1 MSGNPTVASVVA
13 QDLAGYGARRCFGLL
28 GTANF
33 KISHGLVEAG
43 VELISARH
51 EGNAAAMG
59 DAYAKASGE
68 LTLVSVHSGPGLTN
82 ALTGIAEAAKSRT
95 PLLVLAGDV
104 PNGAVKNNFYIEQ
117 GEMVRAVGAVS
128 ERLHTPGSAREDMLR
143 AVTRALR
150 DRQTVVLSM
159 PLDVQHAPLASNL
172 PPLELPP
179 APGRLHP
186 DPRAVERL
194 ADALARAQRPL
205 ILGGRGAV
213 ISDAEQD
220 LVALA
225 DSTGALLAT
234 SVCGHGLFSGNPWSV
249 GISGGFSS
257 PVADELISES
267 DFILAFGASLTQ
279 WTTKKGKLIAPGAVV
294 AQVDVDVPKL
304 GYQMPVQ
311 LAVHGDA
318 KATAEALLTELGKRG
333 GSKTGRRNNAMRERI
348 RAGDNHHFPH
358 PDESSKQFIDPRT
371 LSKAV
376 DAILP
381 ADRVVA
387 SDSGHFCG
395 WVPRYLRVPNA
406 RASCLSHS
414 FQSVGLG
421 LPSTIGLAIANPG
434 KLAVLGTGDGG
445 FLMSMAD
452 METTVRLGL
461 ADVHPGLQRRVLRG
475 RSALLRPPR
484 LFDRHREISR
494 HRFRRDRPRLRRARR
509 HGAHAGR
516 SRSGQSLGR
525 RRRARRVRDRRQ
537 DQSEPRS
544 RLARRA
550 FSVLTLP
557 LVGRVGWGREE
568 RAIVDGCITPRDLTY
583 EHSSTFV
590 CDLPTPT
597 PAPPHKGEGKR

>member
-1 MSGNPTVASVVA
+1 MSVVPTVASVIA
-13 QDLAGYGARRCFGLL
+13 ADLAGYGARRCFGLL

-51 EGNAAAMG
+51 ECNAASMG
-59 DAYAKASGE
+59 DAYAKATGE

-104 PNGAVKNNFYIEQ
+104 PSGAVKNNFYIEQ
-117 GEMVRAVGAVS
+117 AEMVRAVGAVS
-128 ERLHTPGSAREDMLR
+128 ERLHTPNSARDDTLR
-143 AVTRALR
+143 AVIRALR

-159 PLDVQHAPLASNL
+159 PLDVQHTALASNL

-186 DPRAVERL
+186 DPRDVAKL
-194 ADALARAQRPL
+194 ADALMRAQRPL

-213 ISDAEQD
+213 IADAEAT

-225 DSTGALLAT
+225 DRVGALLAT
-234 SVCGHGLFSGNPWSV
+234 SVCGHGLFAGNPWSV

-267 DFILAFGASLTQ
+267 DVILAFGASLTQ
-279 WTTKKGKLIAPGAVV
+279 WTTKKGRLIAPGAVV
-294 AQVDVDVPKL
+294 AQVDIDMPKL

-311 LAVHGDA
+311 IAVHGDA
-318 KATAEALLTELGKRG
+318 KATAEALLAELDRRSASG
-333 GSKTGRRNNAMRERI
+333 KTGRRSDAMRERI
-348 RAGDNHHFPH
+348 RAGDNHHYPH
-358 PDESSKQFIDPRT
+358 PDESSEQFIDPRT

-421 LPSTIGLAIANPG
+421 LPSAIGLAIANPK
-434 KLAVLGTGDGG
+434 KLAVLGVGDGG
-445 FLMSMAD
+445 FLMSIAD
-452 METTVRLGL
+452 LETAIRLGL
-461 ADVHPGLQRRVLRG
+461 RLCILVYNDSSYAAEVHY
-475 RSALLRPPR
+475 
-484 LFDRHREISR
+484 
-494 HRFRRDRPRLRRARR
+494 FRRQ
-509 HGAHAGR
+509 G
-516 SRSGQSLGR
+516 
-525 RRRARRVRDRRQ
+525 
-537 DQSEPRS
+537 
-544 RLARRA
+544 
-550 FSVLTLP
+550 FSVDIVQFPQTDFAAIARGYGARGVTVRTLADLAP
-557 LVGRVGWGREE
+557 VKDWV
-568 RAIVDGCITPRDLTY
+568 ADGAPGVFVIDGKINPNLEADWHA
-583 EHSSTFV
+583 EHF
-590 CDLPTPT
+590 P
-597 PAPPHKGEGKR
+597 

>member
-1 MSGNPTVASVVA
+1 MNGNPTVASVIA
-13 QDLAGYGARRCFGLL
+13 GDLAGYGARRCFALL

-33 KISHGLVEAG
+33 KVSHALAQAG

-51 EGNAAAMG
+51 ECNAASMG
-59 DAYAKASGE
+59 DAYAKATGE

-82 ALTGIAEAAKSRT
+82 ALTGIGEAAKSRT
-95 PLLVLAGDV
+95 PLVVLAGDV

-117 GEMVRAVGAVS
+117 AEMVRSVGAVS
-128 ERLHTPGSAREDMLR
+128 ERLHTVNSAREDTLR

-159 PLDVQHAPLASNL
+159 PLDVQHAPLPTNQ
-172 PPLELPP
+172 PPLELST

-194 ADALARAQRPL
+194 ADALSRAQRPL

-213 ISDAEQD
+213 ISDAEGT

-225 DSTGALLAT
+225 DSVSALLAT
-234 SVCGHGLFSGNPWSV
+234 SVCGHGLFARNPWSV

-294 AQVDVDVPKL
+294 AQVDVEVPKL

-311 LAVHGDA
+311 IAVHGDA
-318 KATAEALLTELGKRG
+318 KATAEALLEELGRRG
-333 GSKTGRRNNAMRERI
+333 VQRAGRRTNATRERI
-348 RAGDNHHFPH
+348 RAGDNHHYPW
-358 PDESSKQFIDPRT
+358 PDESSTRYIDPRT

-414 FQSVGLG
+414 FQAVGLG
-421 LPSTIGLAIANPG
+421 LPSVIGLAVANPG

-445 FLMSMAD
+445 FLMSIAD
-452 METTVRLGL
+452 LETAIRLGL
-461 ADVHPGLQRRVLRG
+461 RLCILVYNDSSYAAEVHY
-475 RSALLRPPR
+475 
-484 LFDRHREISR
+484 
-494 HRFRRDRPRLRRARR
+494 FRRQGFSVDIVQFPETNFASIARGY
-509 HGAHAGR
+509 GAHA
-516 SRSGQSLGR
+516 
-525 RRRARRVRDRRQ
+525 ATVR
-537 DQSEPRS
+537 
-544 RLARRA
+544 
-550 FSVLTLP
+550 
-557 LVGRVGWGREE
+557 
-568 RAIVDGCITPRDLTY
+568 
-583 EHSSTFV
+583 
-590 CDLPTPT
+590 T
-597 PAPPHKGEGKR
+597 PADLEPVKAWVGEGCPGVFVIDGKINPDLEADWHAEHFPS

>member
-1 MSGNPTVASVVA
+1 MSKSNPIVADVIAS
-13 QDLAGYGARRCFGLL
+13 DLARYGARRCFALL

-33 KISHGLVEAG
+33 KISHALVEAG

-51 EGNAAAMG
+51 ECNAASMA

-95 PLLVLAGDV
+95 PLVVLAGDV

-117 GEMVRAVGAVS
+117 ADMVRAVGAVP
-128 ERLHTPGSAREDMLR
+128 ERLHTAASAREDALR
-143 AVTRALR
+143 AVSRALR
-150 DRQTVVLSM
+150 ERQTVVFSL

-186 DPRAVERL
+186 DPRVIEKL
-194 ADALARAQRPL
+194 ADAVQRAQRPV

-213 ISDAEQD
+213 IADAEAA
-220 LVALA
+220 LTALA
-225 DSTGALLAT
+225 ERTGALLAT
-234 SVCGHGLFSGNPWSV
+234 SVCGHGLFSGNAFSV

-257 PVADELISES
+257 PIADELIAQS
-267 DFILAFGASLTQ
+267 DCIVAFGASLTQ
-279 WTTKKGKLIAPGAVV
+279 WTTKKGKLIAPDAVV
-294 AQVDVDVPKL
+294 AQVDVEAGKL
-304 GYQMPVQ
+304 GYQMPIQ
-311 LAVHGDA
+311 IAALGDA
-318 KATAEALLTELGKRG
+318 KATAEALLAELDRRG
-333 GSKTGRRNNAMRERI
+333 MKARSGRRTEAIRERI
-348 RAGDNHHFPH
+348 REGDNHHYPH
-358 PDESSKQFIDPRT
+358 PDESNRDFIDPRT
-371 LSKAV
+371 LSKAT

-421 LPSTIGLAIANPG
+421 LPSVIGLAIANPG

-452 METTVRLGL
+452 LETAVRLNLRLCILVYNDSSYAAEVHYFRRQGYSVDIVQFPDTDFAALARGLGARGATVRTL
-461 ADVHPGLQRRVLRG
+461 ADLEPVKAWVADGAPGVFVIDGKINPDLE
-475 RSALLRPPR
+475 A
-484 LFDRHREISR
+484 DW
-494 HRFRRDRPRLRRARR
+494 
-509 HGAHAGR
+509 HA
-516 SRSGQSLGR
+516 
-525 RRRARRVRDRRQ
+525 
-537 DQSEPRS
+537 
-544 RLARRA
+544 
-550 FSVLTLP
+550 
-557 LVGRVGWGREE
+557 
-568 RAIVDGCITPRDLTY
+568 
-583 EHSSTFV
+583 EHF
-590 CDLPTPT
+590 PN
-597 PAPPHKGEGKR
+597 

>member
-1 MSGNPTVASVVA
+1 MSRSTPIVADVIA
-13 QDLAGYGARRCFGLL
+13 GDLARYGARRCFALL

-33 KISHGLVEAG
+33 KISHALVQAG

-51 EGNAAAMG
+51 ECNAASMA

-95 PLLVLAGDV
+95 PLVVLAGDV

-117 GEMVRAVGAVS
+117 ADMVRAVGAVP
-128 ERLHTPGSAREDMLR
+128 ERLHTPGSAREDTLR
-143 AVTRALR
+143 AVSRALR
-150 DRQTVVLSM
+150 ERQTVVLSL

-179 APGRLHP
+179 SGGRLHP
-186 DPRAVERL
+186 DPRAVREL
-194 ADALARAQRPL
+194 AEALLQAQRPL

-213 ISDAEQD
+213 VSDAEGKLTD
-220 LVALA
+220 LAER
-225 DSTGALLAT
+225 TGALLAT
-234 SVCGHGLFSGNPWSV
+234 SVCGHGLFSGNPWSL

-257 PVADELISES
+257 PIADELIAES
-267 DFILAFGASLTQ
+267 DCIVAFGASLTQ

-294 AQVDVDVPKL
+294 AQVDVEAGKL

-311 LAVHGDA
+311 IAVHADA
-318 KATAEALLTELGKRG
+318 QATAEALLGEIDRRG
-333 GSKTGRRNNAMRERI
+333 AKARPGRRNDAMRERI

-358 PDESSKQFIDPRT
+358 PDESGGTFIDPRT

-421 LPSTIGLAIANPG
+421 LPSAIGLAIANPG

-445 FLMSMAD
+445 LLMSMAD
-452 METTVRLGL
+452 LETAVRLKLRLCILVYNDSSYAAEVHYFRRQGYSVDIVQFPDADFAAIARGFGCRGATVRTL
-461 ADVHPGLQRRVLRG
+461 ADLDPLKAWVAEDASGVFVIDGKINPNLE
-475 RSALLRPPR
+475 A
-484 LFDRHREISR
+484 DW
-494 HRFRRDRPRLRRARR
+494 
-509 HGAHAGR
+509 HA
-516 SRSGQSLGR
+516 
-525 RRRARRVRDRRQ
+525 
-537 DQSEPRS
+537 
-544 RLARRA
+544 
-550 FSVLTLP
+550 
-557 LVGRVGWGREE
+557 
-568 RAIVDGCITPRDLTY
+568 
-583 EHSSTFV
+583 EHF
-590 CDLPTPT
+590 PN
-597 PAPPHKGEGKR
+597 

>member
-1 MSGNPTVASVVA
+1 MNGNPTVAAVLA
-13 QDLAGYGARRCFGLL
+13 RDLASYGARRCFGLL

-33 KISHGLVEAG
+33 KISHALVENG

-51 EGNAAAMG
+51 ECNAASMA
-59 DAYAKASGE
+59 DAYAKATGE

-82 ALTGIAEAAKSRT
+82 ALTGIGEAAKSRT
-95 PLLVLAGDV
+95 PLVVLAGDV
-104 PNGAVKNNFYIEQ
+104 PAGAVKNNFYIEQ
-117 GEMVRAVGAVS
+117 AEMVRAVGAVS
-128 ERLHTPGSAREDMLR
+128 ERVHTPNSAREDALR

-150 DRQTVVLSM
+150 DRQTVVLSL

-179 APGRLHP
+179 APGRLYP
-186 DPRAVERL
+186 DPQAVPRL
-194 ADALARAQRPL
+194 ADAYARAQRPL
-205 ILGGRGAV
+205 IIGGRGAV
-213 ISDAEQD
+213 LSDAEPA

-225 DSTGALLAT
+225 DRVGALLAT

-257 PVADELISES
+257 PIADELIAES

-294 AQVDVDVPKL
+294 AQVDIEVPKL

-318 KATAEALLTELGKRG
+318 RATAEAVLTELDRRG
-333 GSKTGRRNNAMRERI
+333 VKKPGRRSDAMRERI
-348 RAGDNHHFPH
+348 LFGDNHHFPH
-358 PDESSKQFIDPRT
+358 PDESSAQFIDPRT
-371 LSKAV
+371 LSNAV

-421 LPSTIGLAIANPG
+421 LASTIGLAVANPG
-434 KLAVLGTGDGG
+434 KLAVLGAGDGG
-445 FLMSMAD
+445 FMMSIAD
-452 METTVRLGL
+452 LETAIRLGL
-461 ADVHPGLQRRVLRG
+461 RMCILIYNDSSYAAEVHY
-475 RSALLRPPR
+475 
-484 LFDRHREISR
+484 
-494 HRFRRDRPRLRRARR
+494 FRRQGFSIDIVQFPETDFAAIARGYGARGATVRTLADLEPLRAWVAE
-509 HGAHAGR
+509 GAPG
-516 SRSGQSLGR
+516 
-525 RRRARRVRDRRQ
+525 V
-537 DQSEPRS
+537 
-544 RLARRA
+544 
-550 FSVLTLP
+550 FV
-557 LVGRVGWGREE
+557 
-568 RAIVDGCITPRDLTY
+568 VDGKINPDLEADWHA
-583 EHSSTFV
+583 EHF
-590 CDLPTPT
+590 PN
-597 PAPPHKGEGKR
+597 